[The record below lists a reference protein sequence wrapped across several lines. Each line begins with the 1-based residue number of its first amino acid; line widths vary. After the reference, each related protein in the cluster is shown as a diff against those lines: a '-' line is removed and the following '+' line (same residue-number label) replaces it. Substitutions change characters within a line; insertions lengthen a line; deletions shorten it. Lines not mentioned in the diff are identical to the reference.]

1 MDTQAALSVV
11 DCLTLILDGLLKA
24 IAAKIADYPFTS
36 EMVTNLWNLVNTVK
50 NCFLRLAALVQA
62 GNISRERPAK
72 PRARRRGEVAKASG
86 DQLAEMAAVVAV
98 RLAVP
103 VDAEYREPVRG
114 GAIRLALAVPVG
126 SAGDVRATRGDTEGV
141 AGAGATI
148 SHARH

>member
-11 DCLTLILDGLLKA
+11 DCFTLILDGLLKA

-72 PRARRRGEVAKASG
+72 PRARRRG
-86 DQLAEMAAVVAV
+86 
-98 RLAVP
+98 
-103 VDAEYREPVRG
+103 RG
-114 GAIRLALAVPVG
+114 GEGLRG
-126 SAGDVRATRGDTEGV
+126 STGGNGCRCRGSLGCAG
-141 AGAGATI
+141 
-148 SHARH
+148 